1 MLKQKDAGVLNVGY
15 LEYGAPEGICVV
27 LLHGFPYDANAY
39 SEVAPILAA
48 ANYRVIVPYLRGFG
62 PTRFLLPD
70 TPRSGQQ
77 AALGYDLKALLDE
90 LQIESAVLAGY
101 DWGGR
106 AACIVAALW
115 PNRVI
120 GLVTGGGYNI
130 HRIEGALKPQKPE
143 VELRYWYQYYFH
155 GERGRAGLAEYRRE
169 FCRLLWRLWSP
180 NWQFDE
186 AQFSKTAESFEN
198 EDFVD
203 VVIHSYRHRFGLAVG
218 DPAFEEIEK
227 LLAAGP
233 EITVPSIALEGSGD
247 GVTLPESYSHLD
259 HLFIN
264 GFERQVIS
272 RVGHNLPQETP
283 QEFAAAVLKVSR
295 CGRAKSGA
303 VCRLR

>member
-1 MLKQKDAGVLNVGY
+1 MLKQIDAGVLSVGY
-15 LEYGAPEGICVV
+15 VEYGAPKGICVV

-62 PTRFLLPD
+62 PTRFLSAD

-90 LQIESAVLAGY
+90 LQIETAILAGY

-115 PNRVI
+115 PNRAI

-130 HRIEGALKPQKPE
+130 QRIEGALRPEKPE
-143 VELRYWYQYYFH
+143 AELRYWYQYYFH
-155 GERGRAGLAEYRRE
+155 GERGRAGLAEHRRE

-186 AQFSKTAESFEN
+186 ALYTKTAESFEN

-203 VVIHSYRHRFGLAVG
+203 VVVHSYRHRFGLAAG
-218 DPAFEEIEK
+218 DPAFEEIERH
-227 LLAAGP
+227 LAGSLT
-233 EITVPSIALEGSGD
+233 ITVPSIALEGTGD
-247 GVTLPESYSHLD
+247 GVTPVGCYSDLD
-259 HLFIN
+259 HLFVS
-264 GFERQVIS
+264 GFNRQVIPQ
-272 RVGHNLPQETP
+272 VGHNLPQEAP
-283 QEFAAAVLKVSR
+283 HEFAAAVLEVSR
-295 CGRAKSGA
+295 RGQPK
-303 VCRLR
+303 